1 MTGPRG
7 ELTVDEL
14 LGDPIV
20 ELIMKADRVDLSEFA
35 VTLRLTAHAVK
46 RRQKLVDKSRTRCR
60 WAVAG
65 ACGQLQNV

>member
-20 ELIMKADRVDLSEFA
+20 ELIMKADRVDPSEFA

-46 RRQKLVDKSRTRCR
+46 RRQKLVDKSRTQCR

-65 ACGQLQNV
+65 ACAQSQNV

>member
-20 ELIMKADRVDLSEFA
+20 ELIMKADRVDPSEFA
-35 VTLRLTAHAVK
+35 VTLRLTAYAVK
-46 RRQKLVDKSRTRCR
+46 RRQKLVDKSRTQCR
-60 WAVAG
+60 WAIAG
-65 ACGQLQNV
+65 ACEQSQNV